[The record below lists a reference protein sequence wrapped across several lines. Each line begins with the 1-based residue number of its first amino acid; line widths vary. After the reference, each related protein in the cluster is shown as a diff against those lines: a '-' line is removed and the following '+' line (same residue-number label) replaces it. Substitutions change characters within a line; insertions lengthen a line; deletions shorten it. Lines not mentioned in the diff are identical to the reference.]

1 MEQRHEKYIKRT
13 ARGKLLA
20 SVFSL
25 GGVIFAEVIALIVVL
40 LANVDS
46 DSLWA
51 MIIPEFFGAMAAV
64 MLFVAIGGRTWAT
77 IRRDDITFTIGYG
90 WWALAIAFTLMLF
103 DISDYLYGTTS
114 LSPHWVSLLL
124 ETFLLCLFIGVFE
137 EFLFRGIIFHAL
149 LAVMGDTHKGLMRA
163 VFITSLIFGCAH
175 VSFDTDFA
183 STLATTQAV
192 LKIIQTGMFSVLL
205 CTTTLRTRHI
215 VGASLF
221 HALDD
226 FLLVVPG
233 TVLRNEPLS
242 TDYVF
247 EGDEGMETIW
257 IYLFVIA
264 LYLPF
269 VVKSLR
275 DLHRG
280 HDATRGAYME
290 ETLAR
295 VAQEQAAEM
304 AGAPVGRGAW
314 PQVPLAPGMPPAYAG
329 APSYGPSAPGVGA
342 GAYGTGAQASGM
354 DSASLVPVHA
364 PQAYPEWMEIPQ
376 PQEIVYPKPSV
387 PVTEYAAYQQQEVY
401 QPIPQSSWRQA
412 EARGFVPQV
421 AQPYVVQGAMQAQ
434 ADGMPQTTQ
443 PQVQPQQ
450 VGSVNSAVLVPQA
463 QQTQAQGPQVQ
474 EGAPY
479 GPQAYGQPPYAPQP
493 YVPQT
498 NSLQPYA
505 SQPSASQPYA
515 SQPYGQQPYAV
526 QPRYPMPPRRS
537 GRPPAPEGM

>member
-46 DSLWA
+46 DSLWT

-124 ETFLLCLFIGVFE
+124 ETFMLCLFIGVFE

-149 LAVMGDTHKGLMRA
+149 LAVMGDAHKGLMRA

-290 ETLAR
+290 EVLAR
-295 VAQEQAAEM
+295 VAQERAAEA
-304 AGAPVGRGAW
+304 AGAYVAGGAW
-314 PQVPLAPGMPPAYAG
+314 PQVPLASGMPSAYAS
-329 APSYGPSAPGVGA
+329 APGYGPTTPGVGA
-342 GAYGTGAQASGM
+342 YGTPSAGM
-354 DSASLVPVHA
+354 DSATLVPVQA
-364 PQAYPEWMEIPQ
+364 PQTSPVLMEVPQ
-376 PQEIVYPKPSV
+376 PQEIVYPQPSAS
-387 PVTEYAAYQQQEVY
+387 VTEYAPYQQQEVN

-412 EARGFVPQV
+412 GAPGSVPQV
-421 AQPYVVQGAMQAQ
+421 AQPYVAQGSPQVQAG
-434 ADGMPQTTQ
+434 GMPQAARLETQ
-443 PQVQPQQ
+443 PQQQ

-474 EGAPY
+474 EGAPH
-479 GPQAYGQPPYAPQP
+479 GPQAYGQPPYVPQP

-505 SQPSASQPYA
+505 SQPSAPQPYA

-537 GRPPAPEGM
+537 GRPPAPQGM